1 MLFDIFISDIFSGI
15 GCTLSKFSDDT
26 KLSGAVGIIE
36 ERDTIQRDLGM
47 LKKWAHQN
55 LMRINKSKC
64 EILHL
69 GQGNPRFKYRLREEL
84 LESSPKEKGLGVLKN
99 KKLDISQQFVLSVQ
113 KTNSILGCIR
123 RGVASREREMVV
135 PLYYSSVKE
144 YSILPSGV
152 LCWSVGPS
160 TQEKC

>member
-1 MLFDIFISDIFSGI
+1 MSF
-15 GCTLSKFSDDT
+15 
-26 KLSGAVGIIE
+26 
-36 ERDTIQRDLGM
+36 
-47 LKKWAHQN
+47 
-55 LMRINKSKC
+55 NKIKC
-64 EILHL
+64 KMLHL
-69 GQGNPRFKYRLREEL
+69 DQGNPRYVYRVGEEL
-84 LESSPKEKGLGVLKN
+84 VENSLVEKWILMEQ
-99 KKLDISQQFVLSVQ
+99 KLDMSQHCGLAAQ
-113 KTNSILGCIR
+113 KANSILGCIR